1 MTTDEKAHR
10 DYVLALK
17 AQIKPESLTRAI
29 AHLRK
34 RERIRAAKTFGKTLS
49 TLGGLGLGTALVIG
63 FARAGRRA
71 PTPVLAKK

>member
-1 MTTDEKAHR
+1 MTTSERQAHR
-10 DYVLALK
+10 AYVLGLK

-49 TLGGLGLGTALVIG
+49 TLAGVGLGTALVISLV
-63 FARAGRRA
+63 RTRRA
-71 PTPVLAKK
+71 PPPVLAKK